1 MSFSIQSLPLD
12 VVNLIA
18 AGEVIDSLTAVVREL
33 VENALDAGANR
44 INISLWPDLWK
55 IQVVDNGRGMNHKDL
70 ELCAKPHSTSKIRVI
85 EDLFK
90 IKSLGFRGEALHSI
104 SQVADL
110 EILSRLPQSEAMG
123 WRFVYQQGEVIKQE
137 PKAIAPG
144 TIVIVSNLFAQ
155 MPVRRRSLSSTA
167 QQLKMIQT
175 TIQHMALTHPQ
186 VTWQIWQNEKLWL
199 KFSPSKNT
207 LSLLSQIIRGVN
219 ITDLKFLHYKI
230 VPKIAKENANF
241 NPDQTVTNLIE
252 NESEIEQGDI
262 KVVVGLPDRCH
273 RHKPDWIKVGINGRI
288 VKSPPLE
295 SAIFASFARTLPR
308 DRYPVCF
315 IHLNIPAHQ
324 IDWNRH
330 PAKAEVYL
338 HNIEFWQT
346 EIKKA
351 IDNTLKIS
359 PANLPK
365 LENQRVTNL
374 LIAAE
379 SQGLYTVSRE
389 LEKKIDQ
396 NIRENNLSLIP
407 LTVVAQVRNT
417 YIIAEHSHGLWI
429 IEQHIAHER
438 VLYEQLQDYWELIP
452 LKTPI
457 ILQNL
462 TYKQVE
468 QLQRIGLE
476 IENFGEQMWALR
488 NIPAMLENRDDCSD
502 AIMELSWGGDLQESQ
517 VAVACRSAI
526 RNGTPLSLSRMQSLI
541 DQWKLTRN
549 PRTCPHGRPIYL
561 SLEESSLARF
571 FRRSWVKGK
580 SHGI

>member
-1 MSFSIQSLPLD
+1 MFPSIQSLPLD

-18 AGEVIDSLTAVVREL
+18 AGEVIDSLAAVVREL

-44 INISLWPDLWK
+44 VNISLFPELWK
-55 IQVVDNGRGMNHKDL
+55 VQVADNGKGMNQPDL
-70 ELCAKPHSTSKIRVI
+70 ELCTKPHSTSKIRVI

-110 EILSRLPQSEAMG
+110 EIFSRLQQQNELG

-144 TIVIVSNLFAQ
+144 TIVMVSNLFAN
-155 MPVRRRSLSSTA
+155 MPVRRRGLPSVS
-167 QQLKMIQT
+167 QQLKAIQT
-175 TIQHMALTHPQ
+175 TIQHIALTHPG
-186 VTWQIWQNEKLWL
+186 VTWQIWQDEKLWL
-199 KFSPSKNT
+199 KFSPSQNAT
-207 LSLLSQIIRGVN
+207 SLLSQIIRGVN
-219 ITDLKFLHYKI
+219 LSDLKFLQYKI
-230 VPKIAKENANF
+230 GGKIASQNDNF
-241 NPDQTVTNLIE
+241 IPNKTVTYLTE
-252 NESEIEQGDI
+252 NEPKNEQREL
-262 KVVVGLPDRCH
+262 KLVLGLPDRCH

-288 VKSPPLE
+288 VKTPQLE
-295 SAIFASFARTLPR
+295 SAIISGFARTLPR

-315 IHLNIPAHQ
+315 LHLTIPPDQ

-338 HNIEFWQT
+338 HNIEFWQA

-351 IDNTLKIS
+351 IEEALKIS
-359 PANLPK
+359 PASLPK

-389 LEKKIDQ
+389 LETKLDT
-396 NIRENNLSLIP
+396 NIKQNNLSLIP
-407 LTVVAQVRNT
+407 LQAVAQIRNT
-417 YIIAEHSHGLWI
+417 YIIAEHPGGLWI
-429 IEQHIAHER
+429 IEQHIVHER
-438 VLYEQLQDYWELIP
+438 ILYEQLQDYWELIP
-452 LKTPI
+452 LETPI
-457 ILQNL
+457 IVNNL
-462 TYKQVE
+462 SEKQRE
-468 QLQRIGLE
+468 QLKRIGLK
-476 IENFGEQMWALR
+476 IENFGEEMWALR
-488 NIPAMLENRDDCSD
+488 NIPALLKDRPDCSES
-502 AIMELSWGGDLQESQ
+502 IIELSWGGDLQEAQ

-526 RNGTPLSLSRMQSLI
+526 RNGTPLSLSRMQTLI
-541 DQWKLTRN
+541 EQWKLTRN

-561 SLEESSLARF
+561 SLEESALARF

>member
-18 AGEVIDSLTAVVREL
+18 AGEVIDSLAAVVREL

-44 INISLWPDLWK
+44 VNISLFPELWK
-55 IQVVDNGRGMNHKDL
+55 VQVADNGRGMNYEDL
-70 ELCAKPHSTSKIRVI
+70 ELCTKPHSTSKIRVI

-110 EILSRLPQSEAMG
+110 EILSRLQQLDEIG
-123 WRFVYQQGEVIKQE
+123 WRFVYQQGEVITQE

-144 TIVIVSNLFAQ
+144 TIVMVSNLFAN
-155 MPVRRRSLSSTA
+155 MPVRRRGLPSTA
-167 QQLKMIQT
+167 QQLKAIQT
-175 TIQHMALTHPQ
+175 TIQHIALTHPE
-186 VTWQIWQNEKLWL
+186 VTWQIWQDDKLWFQ
-199 KFSPSKNT
+199 FSPSKNAT
-207 LSLLSQIIRGVN
+207 SLLSQIIRG
-219 ITDLKFLHYKI
+219 ISLSDLKFLEWEIGTKI
-230 VPKIAKENANF
+230 VTQNENNLANE
-241 NPDQTVTNLIE
+241 TAINLTE
-252 NESEIEQGDI
+252 NMPEIELGELKLVI
-262 KVVVGLPDRCH
+262 GLPDRCH

-288 VKSPPLE
+288 IRSPQLE
-295 SAIFASFARTLPR
+295 SSIISGFSRTLPR
-308 DRYPVCF
+308 DRYPICLL
-315 IHLNIPAHQ
+315 HLTIPPDQ

-338 HNIEFWQT
+338 HNIELWQT

-351 IDNTLKIS
+351 IEEALKIS

-365 LENQRVTNL
+365 LENNRVTNL
-374 LIAAE
+374 LLAAE
-379 SQGLYTVSRE
+379 NQGLYTVSRE
-389 LEKKIDQ
+389 LETQ
-396 NIRENNLSLIP
+396 TATNIKENNLSLIP

-417 YIIAEHSHGLWI
+417 YIVAEHPNGLWLV
-429 IEQHIAHER
+429 EQHIAHER
-438 VLYEQLQDYWELIP
+438 ILYEQLQDYWELIP
-452 LKTPI
+452 LENPLI
-457 ILQNL
+457 INNL
-462 TYKQVE
+462 NDKQIE

-488 NIPAMLENRDDCSD
+488 KIPAMFKNREDCTE
-502 AIMELSWGGDLQESQ
+502 AIIELSWGGDLQEAQ

-526 RNGTPLSLSRMQSLI
+526 RNGTPLSLSRMQTLI
-541 DQWKLTRN
+541 DQWKITRN

-561 SLEESSLARF
+561 SLEESALARF